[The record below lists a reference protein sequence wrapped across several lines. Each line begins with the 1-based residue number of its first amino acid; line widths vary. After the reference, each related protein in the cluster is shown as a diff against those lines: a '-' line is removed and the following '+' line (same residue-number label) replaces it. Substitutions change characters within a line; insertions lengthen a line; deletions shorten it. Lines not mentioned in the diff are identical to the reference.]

1 MSTLHLLHPSSCL
14 HFPALPLT
22 SEGWPWCNESPRLFF
37 PLASVGKWKY
47 HQAPEGQGREVTCL
61 FPGSLLARRHLDKC
75 LHFSTQDYSSFQT
88 APLWGHRFCH
98 IPIAIPTPCPPC
110 KTMTSHWFG
119 SFGDSLSLVGTF
131 YLIYTFINTFS
142 WNSPKLYLHVPSVF
156 CGTLTNP
163 PLSG

>member
-88 APLWGHRFCH
+88 APLWQPQVLPHSHCH
-98 IPIAIPTPCPPC
+98 SHPLPTMQDNDFTLIWVPRWFTIPCRYL
-110 KTMTSHWFG
+110 
-119 SFGDSLSLVGTF
+119 LS
-131 YLIYTFINTFS
+131 
-142 WNSPKLYLHVPSVF
+142 YLHF
-156 CGTLTNP
+156 YKHLLMK
-163 PLSG
+163 LS